1 MDFMLRTDPNVIPP
15 EMVIVHKTR
24 GSIVGYIIEETKH
37 RLKVIFVD
45 TLIGND
51 FKTVK
56 AGQTIKFNKEEI
68 QSAYQHVY
76 N

>member
-37 RLKVIFVD
+37 RLKVIFLD
-45 TLIGND
+45 TLLGND
-51 FKTVK
+51 FISIK
-56 AGQTIKFNKEEI
+56 AGQTIKLNKEEI
-68 QSAYQHVY
+68 QSAYQNTY